1 MSDIL
6 IRASLPGDARWVYDD
21 PSGVPETPLALHVPD
36 PLRNGVE
43 HAAAR
48 DGLSPAAWLA
58 RLVTSALSP
67 ATPKAV

>member
-6 IRASLPGDARWVYDD
+6 IRASLPGDARWTYDD
-21 PSGVPETPLALHVPD
+21 PSGVPEAPLALHVPD
-36 PLRNGVE
+36 TLRGSVE

-48 DGLSPAAWLA
+48 EGLSPAAWLA
-58 RLVTSALSP
+58 ELVSRALSP